1 MNYKLTKPVT
11 PMLETDDL
19 RATID
24 FYTRILGFVCD
35 RYEEGWGWV
44 HLTKDAASIMFSVPN
59 EHRKMAAGVMSGSLY
74 FNPDDVEGLWESVK
88 DVCKICYPL
97 ARFEYGMREFAIYDN
112 NGYLLQFGQE

>member
-1 MNYKLTKPVT
+1 
-11 PMLETDDL
+11 MLETEDL

-24 FYTRILGFVCD
+24 FYTRTLGFVCD

-112 NGYLLQFGQE
+112 NGHLLQFGQE